1 MADCPK
7 NKRSSLK
14 KCCGRPEREKASNSW
29 RKMLGKTD
37 MDATRRRL
45 DLADVARE
53 VGYNEELWNPIMKYR
68 HESLA
73 NDAGIRSRLLKKNP
87 GERVTLKNLNHGDID
102 LTELHMAPYDIR
114 NGDQGIIMEFN
125 DNDRCITDA
134 TPERLVKIRL
144 DRFVN
149 LGNQNNS
156 NWRTNAIQH
165 GSIERPIASSECYPG
180 SREEKGSEIFE
191 NAYAM
196 YGNEIIDNI
205 IILPERNVN
214 FDELWTVLRSGQR
227 LHPQEP
233 LFSNRV
239 GGRKK
244 TKKSKRS
251 RRRSKKSK
259 SSKKEGK
266 SKRRRQSKS
275 RRKSNY
281 KK

>member
-1 MADCPK
+1 MADCPER
-7 NKRSSLK
+7 KRSSLK

-114 NGDQGIIMEFN
+114 NGDQGIIMELN
-125 DNDRCITDA
+125 DNDRCIIDA
-134 TPERLVKIRL
+134 TPGRLVKIRL

-149 LGNQNNS
+149 VGNQNNS
-156 NWRTNAIQH
+156 NWRTNAMH
-165 GSIERPIASSECYPG
+165 GSISRPIASSECYPG

-205 IILPERNVN
+205 IILPERNVD
-214 FDELWTVLRSGQR
+214 FEELWTVPRR
-227 LHPQEP
+227 
-233 LFSNRV
+233 
-239 GGRKK
+239 GR
-244 TKKSKRS
+244 TKRRRRS
-251 RRRSKKSK
+251 RRSKI
-259 SSKKEGK
+259 
-266 SKRRRQSKS
+266 SKRKCKKGGKSKS
-275 RRKSNY
+275 RRKSRRKS

>member
-7 NKRSSLK
+7 NKRTARK
-14 KCCGRPEREKASNSW
+14 HCCGRPEREKASNSW

-45 DLADVARE
+45 DLADVSRE
-53 VGYNEELWNPIMKYR
+53 VGYNEELLNQIMKYR
-68 HESLA
+68 HKSLA
-73 NDAGIRSRLLKKNP
+73 NDAGIRSSLLKKNP

-251 RRRSKKSK
+251 RSKSK
-259 SSKKEGK
+259 SKINKRKCKKGGK
-266 SKRRRQSKS
+266 SKRRRQSM
-275 RRKSNY
+275 RKS

>member
-1 MADCPK
+1 MADCPER
-7 NKRSSLK
+7 KRSSRK
-14 KCCGRPEREKASNSW
+14 QCCGRPEREKASNSW
-29 RKMLGKTD
+29 RQMLGKTD